1 MSDLASFTFASA
13 LISGGIL
20 AGMPLLFAS
29 LGETISER
37 AGVLN
42 LGLEGMMLM
51 GGYAGFVV
59 ALYSGQYW
67 LGLLASMGAGAL
79 LAVIVLLFC
88 VRMGLDQIVVGI
100 GALILAEGITSVLQ
114 RAQFGTTYPRLGQ
127 VMSIKIPLLSSIP
140 AIGPSIFNQPL
151 IVYIG
156 FAMIGLLHWV
166 LKSTNIGLNLRAAG
180 EKPEAVDAAGINV
193 TTIRSA
199 AVLVTGGLAGLGGGY
214 LSIVGAGIF
223 VPFMT
228 NGVGFISIVIA
239 MLARGRAAWVL
250 IGSLLFGMSVSLT
263 TSLQLI
269 GVDVAQDVVNMIPF
283 IAVMLALVAFSRR
296 AYLPAALAT
305 PYRRESRGE

>member
-1 MSDLASFTFASA
+1 MGDLLSASFVSA

-42 LGLEGMMLM
+42 LGLEGMMLA

-59 ALYSGQYW
+59 ALYSEQHW
-67 LGLLASMGAGAL
+67 LGLVASVGAGAL
-79 LAVIVLLFC
+79 LAVIVAWFC
-88 VRMGLDQIVVGI
+88 VRMGMDQIVVGI
-100 GALILAEGITSVLQ
+100 GVLILAEGITSVLQ
-114 RAQFGTTYPRLGQ
+114 RAQFGTTYPRLEQ
-127 VMSIKIPLLSSIP
+127 VANVKIPILASIP
-140 AIGPSIFNQPL
+140 ALGSSLFTQPWV
-151 IVYIG
+151 VYIG
-156 FAMIGLLHWV
+156 FVMIGVLHWV
-166 LKSTNIGLNLRAAG
+166 LQSTNIGLNLRAAG
-180 EKPEAVDAAGINV
+180 EKPEAVDAAGISV
-193 TTIRSA
+193 VGIRVA

-214 LSIVGAGIF
+214 LAIVGAGIF

-228 NGVGFISIVIA
+228 KGIGFIAIVVA
-239 MLARGRAAWVL
+239 MLARGRAVWVL

-269 GVDVAQDVVNMIPF
+269 GVEVAQDVVNMIPF
-283 IAVMLALVAFSRR
+283 IAVMLALVAFARR

-305 PYRRESRGE
+305 PYRREAR

>member
-1 MSDLASFTFASA
+1 MSDLVNISFFSA

-42 LGLEGMMLM
+42 LGLEGIMLT

-59 ALYSGQYW
+59 ALYSQQYW
-67 LGLLASMGAGAL
+67 LGLVASVGAGAF
-79 LAVIVLLFC
+79 LAVIVVLFC

-100 GALILAEGITSVLQ
+100 GVLILAEGITSVLQ

-127 VMSIKIPLLSSIP
+127 VASVKIPLLSSIP
-140 AIGPSIFNQPL
+140 VLGSSLFTQPL

-156 FAMIGLLHWV
+156 FAMIGVLHWV
-166 LKSTNIGLNLRAAG
+166 LKSTNIGLNLRAVG
-180 EKPEAVDAAGINV
+180 EKPEAVDVAGINV
-193 TTIRSA
+193 MTIRSY

-214 LSIVGAGIF
+214 LVIVGAGIF

-228 NGVGFISIVIA
+228 NGIGFIAIVVA
-239 MLARGRAAWVL
+239 MLARGRAIWVL

-269 GVDVAQDVVNMIPF
+269 GVEVPQDVVNMIPF
-283 IAVMLALVAFSRR
+283 IAVMLALVAFARR
-296 AYLPAALAT
+296 AYLPAALAR
-305 PYRRESRGE
+305 PYRRESK

>member
-1 MSDLASFTFASA
+1 MSDFLSVSFLSA

-42 LGLEGMMLM
+42 LGLEGMMLA
-51 GGYAGFVV
+51 GGYAGFVA
-59 ALYSGQYW
+59 ALYSEQHW
-67 LGLLASMGAGAL
+67 LGLVASVGAGAL
-79 LAVIVLLFC
+79 LAVIVAWCC
-88 VRMGLDQIVVGI
+88 VRLGMDQIVVGI
-100 GALILAEGITSVLQ
+100 AVLILAEGITSVLQ
-114 RAQFGTTYPRLGQ
+114 RAQFGTTYPRLDQ
-127 VMSIKIPLLSSIP
+127 VAIVKIPVLSSIP
-140 AIGPSIFNQPL
+140 VLGSSLFTQPL
-151 IVYIG
+151 VVYIG
-156 FAMIGLLHWV
+156 FLMIGVSHWV

-193 TTIRSA
+193 VAIRA
-199 AVLVTGGLAGLGGGY
+199 VAVLVTGGLAGLGGGY
-214 LSIVGAGIF
+214 MAIVGAGIF

-228 NGVGFISIVIA
+228 KGIGFIAIVVA
-239 MLARGRAAWVL
+239 MLARGRAIWVV

-269 GVDVAQDVVNMIPF
+269 GVEVAQDVVNMIPF
-283 IAVMLALVAFSRR
+283 IAVMTALVAFARG

-305 PYRRESRGE
+305 PYQREAR

>member
-1 MSDLASFTFASA
+1 MGDLASFSFFSA

-42 LGLEGMMLM
+42 LGLEGMMLT

-59 ALYSGQYW
+59 ALYTAQHW
-67 LGLLASMGAGAL
+67 LGLIASFVAGAV
-79 LAVIVLLFC
+79 LAVIVVLFC

-100 GALILAEGITSVLQ
+100 GVLILAEGVTSVLQ

-127 VMSIKIPLLSSIP
+127 VVTIKIPLLSSIP
-140 AIGPSIFNQPL
+140 ALGSSLFTQPL

-156 FAMIGLLHWV
+156 FTLIGVLHWV
-166 LKSTNIGLNLRAAG
+166 LKSTNIGLNLRAVG
-180 EKPEAVDAAGINV
+180 EKPEAVDAAGVNV
-193 TTIRSA
+193 TAIRSS

-214 LSIVGAGIF
+214 LVIVGAGIF

-228 NGVGFISIVIA
+228 NGIGFISIVVA
-239 MLARGRAAWVL
+239 MLARGRAVWVL

-283 IAVMLALVAFSRR
+283 IAVMLALVIFSRR

-305 PYRRESRGE
+305 PYRRESRE

>member
-1 MSDLASFTFASA
+1 MSDLVSFSFLSA

-37 AGVLN
+37 AGILN
-42 LGLEGMMLM
+42 LGLEGIMLT
-51 GGYAGFVV
+51 GGYAGFVI

-67 LGLLASMGAGAL
+67 LGLVASVGAGAF
-79 LAVIVLLFC
+79 LAVIVVLFC

-100 GALILAEGITSVLQ
+100 GVLILAEGITSVLQ

-127 VMSIKIPLLSSIP
+127 VVRVKIPLLSSIP
-140 AIGPSIFNQPL
+140 ALGSSLFTQPL

-156 FAMIGLLHWV
+156 FAMIGVLHWV
-166 LKSTNIGLNLRAAG
+166 LKSTNIGLNLRAVG
-180 EKPEAVDAAGINV
+180 EKPEAVDVAGINV
-193 TTIRSA
+193 TAIRSF

-214 LSIVGAGIF
+214 MVIVGAGIF

-228 NGVGFISIVIA
+228 NGIGFIAIVVA
-239 MLARGRAAWVL
+239 MLARGRAIWVL

-269 GVDVAQDVVNMIPF
+269 GVEVAQDVVNMIPF
-283 IAVMLALVAFSRR
+283 IAVMLALVAFARR

-305 PYRRESRGE
+305 PYRRESK